1 MENNASHYEPEHWEL
16 WYRASYPYLKNVPDS
31 ALFDRHETIATNLK
45 LFWSEERQKISIR
58 NVFSAWY
65 WLRKEHQVRLEMNLR
80 GLSPRLNIVLP
91 IGEVTAPARSRRPNF
106 GDVLFRFS
114 KTEWLV
120 RTLREGHLWIN
131 EGTTF
136 LNPAL
141 GSARADDELK
151 KTRNFLA
158 ERTRLTLRDGREI
171 QAPSDVTWHVEGPP
185 YFLFSTSS
193 DFHPYLFDAFTGSDA
208 CLVIHDSIA
217 FVDRIHAALAVAY
230 PGWDFGEYPVHYFD
244 PYEPA
249 SADEDLHPFTSKDF
263 SYAFQMEWRF
273 VCVPPRAHSN
283 KHIELFLGPCNDLA
297 SLYPR
302 A

>member
-16 WYRASYPYLKNVPDS
+16 WYRASYPYLKNVPAS
-31 ALFDRHETIATNLK
+31 VLFDRHELIATNLK
-45 LFWSEERQKISIR
+45 VFWSEERQKISIR

-65 WLRKEHQVRLEMNLR
+65 WLRKEHQVRLEMDLR

-91 IGEVTAPARSRRPNF
+91 LGEIAAPARPRRPNF

-158 ERTRLTLRDGREI
+158 ERTRLTLRGGREI
-171 QAPSDVTWHVEGPP
+171 LAPSDVTWHVEGPP

-193 DFHPYLFDAFTGSDA
+193 DFIHICSMRLPAAMRAWSFMIPSPSWIGSTPHWPPLTRDGTSA
-208 CLVIHDSIA
+208 SI
-217 FVDRIHAALAVAY
+217 RCT
-230 PGWDFGEYPVHYFD
+230 
-244 PYEPA
+244 
-249 SADEDLHPFTSKDF
+249 TSTLT
-263 SYAFQMEWRF
+263 SRR
-273 VCVPPRAHSN
+273 PPTKSCTRSHRRTFRMLS
-283 KHIELFLGPCNDLA
+283 KWSGVSSA
-297 SLYPR
+297 SLPGRIATSTLSYFSDR
-302 A
+302 AMT